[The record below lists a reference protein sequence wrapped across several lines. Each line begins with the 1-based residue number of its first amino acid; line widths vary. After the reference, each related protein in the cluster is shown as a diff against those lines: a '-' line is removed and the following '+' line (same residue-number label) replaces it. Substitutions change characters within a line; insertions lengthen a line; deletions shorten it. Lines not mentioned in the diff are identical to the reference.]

1 MKSNR
6 NTVFRIAAG
15 IILVVLTSSI
25 VSYVVHKNRS
35 ADYDKEVLKS
45 YADENVSSMDKY
57 DITEFDLIDKSILS
71 KEAMLS
77 EEYTKNLV
85 EHGSINILFLGEDK
99 ENSLYDTIGLI
110 SIDKKNKKLSIIMLP
125 RDLYIDY
132 SQTVKDALAAAGKT
146 KAAGIYKLNAAHY
159 VGALM
164 EYEGKFKANS
174 ISFLAEVIKEKFAI
188 DVADYVK
195 INLSGFRK
203 IVNLYGGVNIYV
215 PYNMD
220 YDDPAQDLSI
230 HLQKGSQLLDGAQAE
245 GFVRFRQGYDENGI
259 RFDVDRKK
267 NQLAFLN
274 AFIKQHGTIGN
285 INKIP
290 DLLKALSSNMMN
302 SIGFGEILT
311 TYTGIAKDIVNDKY
325 EIENKNIDGTS
336 KMINGVSYIVIEEEK
351 P

>member
-1 MKSNR
+1 MKTNK
-6 NTVFRIAAG
+6 NKVFRVAAG
-15 IILVVLTSSI
+15 IISVILILSI
-25 VSYVVHKNRS
+25 VSYIVHKKRS
-35 ADYDKEVLKS
+35 DDYDKEVLKN
-45 YADENVSSMDKY
+45 YIDDDVSLMDKY
-57 DITEFDLIDKSILS
+57 DVTEFDLVDKSILS

-77 EEYTKNLV
+77 EEYTGNLV
-85 EHGSINILFLGEDK
+85 EVGSINILFLGEDK
-99 ENSLYDTIGLI
+99 ENNLFDTIGVI
-110 SIDKKNKKLSIIMLP
+110 SVDKKNKKLHILMFP

-132 SQTVKDALAAAGKT
+132 SQTVKDALDAAGKT
-146 KAAGIYKLNAAHY
+146 EVSGIYKLNASHY
-159 VGALM
+159 IGALM

-188 DVADYVK
+188 DVDDYVK
-195 INLSGFRK
+195 INLAGFRK

-220 YDDPAQDLSI
+220 YEDPSQDLSI
-230 HLQKGSQLLDGAQAE
+230 HLQKGSQFLDGAQAE
-245 GFVRFRQGYDENGI
+245 NFVRFRQGYDENGV

-290 DLLKALSSNMMN
+290 DLLKTLSSNMMN

-325 EIENKNIDGTS
+325 EIENKNIDGKG
-336 KMINGVSYIVIEEEK
+336 KMINGVSYIVIEEE
-351 P
+351 